1 MTVRQK
7 IVVALGSA
15 VLTLLV
21 GVAASFVVLRLRVAI
36 AAVDH
41 TNMVI
46 RQLDGVLS
54 SMADAET
61 GQRGYLITGDSAY
74 LNPYHD
80 GRANA
85 EAHVAALRDLVADDA
100 EQERRIDT
108 LGALE
113 ERKVREL
120 DQTVGM
126 RAVNAT
132 AAADRVRSGVGK
144 AIMDSAR
151 DIASR
156 ISTIERQRL
165 AERDATRLRTR
176 DLALA
181 VIVIGTLG
189 AFLLAFLI
197 NRSIRTDV
205 IAQERTHEQLEHQAR
220 QLEDQ
225 AMELEQAV
233 EQLRESTTQA
243 EEAREA
249 AEVANRAKNDF
260 LAVMSHELRTP
271 LNAIVGYAELLHD
284 GIAGPVNDQQ
294 REQLSRVQLSATH
307 LVELVDEI
315 LSFSRIESGQENI
328 RRGPVEVA
336 QVTREAGALVEP
348 VVAAKGLRF
357 SLEVPNEQATFTSD
371 AAKVRQILVNLLSN
385 AIKFTDQGEIV
396 LASIVENGRVVFEV
410 RDTGI
415 GIAPENQTRVFETF
429 WQVDQTATRKAG
441 GAGLGLSV
449 SRRLA
454 RVLGGDLSVESELG
468 KGSRFRFWVPRE
480 GARSSPLAT
489 RHSPLATRHSPLAT
503 RHSPLRLTGR
513 SQPAGASSSL
523 RSPTYSIPRGSCRS
537 RATTRRTLTS
547 SRRSPSRARSISRSS
562 SGDPSPRRRRW

>member
-21 GVAASFVVLRLRVAI
+21 GVAAFFVVLRLRVAI

-61 GQRGYLITGDSAY
+61 GQRGYIITGDSAY
-74 LNPYHD
+74 LEPYHR
-80 GRANA
+80 GRASA
-85 EAHVAALRDLVADDA
+85 EAHVAALRDLVADDP
-100 EQERRIDT
+100 EQQRRADT
-108 LGALE
+108 LHALE

-120 DQTVGM
+120 DQTVAL
-126 RAVNAT
+126 RALNTA

-156 ISTIERQRL
+156 ISTIERERL
-165 AERDATRLRTR
+165 AERDATRLRIR

-233 EQLRESTTQA
+233 EQLRESTAQA

-315 LSFSRIESGQENI
+315 LSFSRIESGEENL
-328 RRGPVEVA
+328 RRGLVEVA

-348 VVAAKGLRF
+348 VVTAKGLRF

-385 AIKFTDQGEIV
+385 AIKFTDEGEIV

-480 GARSSPLAT
+480 GARS
-489 RHSPLATRHSPLAT
+489 
-503 RHSPLRLTGR
+503 
-513 SQPAGASSSL
+513 
-523 RSPTYSIPRGSCRS
+523 
-537 RATTRRTLTS
+537 
-547 SRRSPSRARSISRSS
+547 
-562 SGDPSPRRRRW
+562 

>member
-480 GARSSPLAT
+480 GARS
-489 RHSPLATRHSPLAT
+489 
-503 RHSPLRLTGR
+503 
-513 SQPAGASSSL
+513 
-523 RSPTYSIPRGSCRS
+523 
-537 RATTRRTLTS
+537 
-547 SRRSPSRARSISRSS
+547 
-562 SGDPSPRRRRW
+562 

>member
-1 MTVRQK
+1 
-7 IVVALGSA
+7 
-15 VLTLLV
+15 
-21 GVAASFVVLRLRVAI
+21 
-36 AAVDH
+36 
-41 TNMVI
+41 
-46 RQLDGVLS
+46 
-54 SMADAET
+54 
-61 GQRGYLITGDSAY
+61 
-74 LNPYHD
+74 
-80 GRANA
+80 
-85 EAHVAALRDLVADDA
+85 
-100 EQERRIDT
+100 
-108 LGALE
+108 
-113 ERKVREL
+113 
-120 DQTVGM
+120 
-126 RAVNAT
+126 
-132 AAADRVRSGVGK
+132 
-144 AIMDSAR
+144 
-151 DIASR
+151 
-156 ISTIERQRL
+156 
-165 AERDATRLRTR
+165 
-176 DLALA
+176 
-181 VIVIGTLG
+181 
-189 AFLLAFLI
+189 
-197 NRSIRTDV
+197 
-205 IAQERTHEQLEHQAR
+205 
-220 QLEDQ
+220 
-225 AMELEQAV
+225 MELEQAV

-315 LSFSRIESGQENI
+315 LSFSRIEAGEENI
-328 RRGPVEVA
+328 RQGPVEVA

-385 AIKFTDQGEIV
+385 AIKFTDEGEIV

-480 GARSSPLAT
+480 GARS
-489 RHSPLATRHSPLAT
+489 
-503 RHSPLRLTGR
+503 
-513 SQPAGASSSL
+513 
-523 RSPTYSIPRGSCRS
+523 
-537 RATTRRTLTS
+537 
-547 SRRSPSRARSISRSS
+547 
-562 SGDPSPRRRRW
+562 

>member
-21 GVAASFVVLRLRVAI
+21 GVAAFFVVLRLRAAI

-54 SMADAET
+54 SLVDAET
-61 GQRGYLITGDSAY
+61 GQRGYIITGDSAY
-74 LNPYHD
+74 LQPYHE

-85 EAHVAALRDLVADDA
+85 EARLATLRSLVTADP
-100 EQERRIDT
+100 EQERRVDT
-108 LGALE
+108 LRAVE

-120 DQTVGM
+120 DQTVAM
-126 RAVNAT
+126 RTRSAT
-132 AAADRVRSGVGK
+132 AAAERVRSGVGK

-156 ISTIERQRL
+156 ISAIERQRL
-165 AERDATRLRTR
+165 ATRDATRLRIR

-205 IAQERTHEQLEHQAR
+205 IAQQRTQEQLEHQTK
-220 QLEDQ
+220 QLEEQ
-225 AMELEQAV
+225 AVELELAV
-233 EQLRESTTQA
+233 EQLRETTTQA

-271 LNAIVGYAELLHD
+271 LNAIIGYAELLHD
-284 GIAGPVNDQQ
+284 GIAGAVNEVQ
-294 REQLSRVQLSATH
+294 REQLSRVQLSASH

-328 RRGPVEVA
+328 RQGPVEVA
-336 QVTREAGALVEP
+336 RVTREAGALVEP

-357 SLEVPNEQATFTSD
+357 SLQVPNEQATFTSD
-371 AAKVRQILVNLLSN
+371 TAKVRQILVNLLSN

-396 LASIVENGRVVFEV
+396 LESRLENGQVVFEV

-415 GIAPENQTRVFETF
+415 GIAPENRERVFETF

-454 RVLGGDLSVESELG
+454 RALGGDLSVESELG
-468 KGSRFRFWVPRE
+468 KGSRFRFWLPR
-480 GARSSPLAT
+480 
-489 RHSPLATRHSPLAT
+489 
-503 RHSPLRLTGR
+503 
-513 SQPAGASSSL
+513 
-523 RSPTYSIPRGSCRS
+523 
-537 RATTRRTLTS
+537 
-547 SRRSPSRARSISRSS
+547 
-562 SGDPSPRRRRW
+562 

>member
-21 GVAASFVVLRLRVAI
+21 GVAAFFVVLRLRAAI

-54 SMADAET
+54 SLVDAET
-61 GQRGYLITGDSAY
+61 GQRGYIITGDSAY
-74 LNPYHD
+74 LDPYHN
-80 GRANA
+80 GRSNA
-85 EAHVAALRDLVADDA
+85 DAHLAALRDLVAADP
-100 EQERRIDT
+100 EQERRVDT
-108 LGALE
+108 LRALE
-113 ERKVREL
+113 ERKMREL
-120 DQTVGM
+120 DNTVAM
-126 RAVNAT
+126 RARSAT
-132 AAADRVRSGVGK
+132 EAAARVRSGIGK
-144 AIMDSAR
+144 ALMDSAR
-151 DIASR
+151 DVASR
-156 ISTIERQRL
+156 ISFIERQRL
-165 AERDATRLRTR
+165 AERDATRLRIR

-205 IAQERTHEQLEHQAR
+205 IAQQRAQEQLELQAK

-225 AMELEQAV
+225 AIELEQAM
-233 EQLRESTTQA
+233 EQLRETTTQA
-243 EEAREA
+243 EEARET

-271 LNAIVGYAELLHD
+271 LNAIIGYAELMHD
-284 GIAGPVNDQQ
+284 GIAGPVNEVQ
-294 REQLSRVQLSATH
+294 REQLSRVQLSANH

-315 LSFSRIESGQENI
+315 LSFSRIESGQDNI
-328 RRGPVEVA
+328 RRGPVDVA
-336 QVTREAGALVEP
+336 RVTKEAGALVEP
-348 VVAAKGLRF
+348 VVTAKGLVF
-357 SLEVPNEQATFTSD
+357 SLELPNEDATFTSD

-396 LASIVENGRVVFEV
+396 LQSRVENGRVVFEV

-415 GIAPENQTRVFETF
+415 GIAPENQERVFETF

-454 RVLGGDLSVESELG
+454 RALGGDLSVESALG
-468 KGSRFRFWVPRE
+468 KGSRFRFWLPR
-480 GARSSPLAT
+480 
-489 RHSPLATRHSPLAT
+489 
-503 RHSPLRLTGR
+503 
-513 SQPAGASSSL
+513 
-523 RSPTYSIPRGSCRS
+523 
-537 RATTRRTLTS
+537 
-547 SRRSPSRARSISRSS
+547 
-562 SGDPSPRRRRW
+562 

>member
-7 IVVALGSA
+7 IAVALGSA

-21 GVAASFVVLRLRVAI
+21 GVAAFFVVLRLRVAI

-61 GQRGYLITGDSAY
+61 GQRGYIITGDSAY
-74 LNPYHD
+74 LGPYHA

-85 EAHVAALRDLVADDA
+85 EAHLTALRQLVSADP
-100 EQERRIDT
+100 EQERRVDS
-108 LGALE
+108 LRALE
-113 ERKVREL
+113 DRKIREL
-120 DQTVGM
+120 DQTVAM
-126 RAVNAT
+126 RARSAT
-132 AAADRVRSGVGK
+132 DASNRVRSGIGK
-144 AIMDSAR
+144 ALMDSAR
-151 DIASR
+151 DVASR
-156 ISTIERQRL
+156 ISVLERDRL
-165 AERDATRLRTR
+165 AERDATRLRIR
-176 DLALA
+176 DLALG

-205 IAQERTHEQLEHQAR
+205 IAQQRTQEQLEHQTK
-220 QLEDQ
+220 QLEEQ
-225 AMELEQAV
+225 AMELEQAM
-233 EQLRESTTQA
+233 EQLRDTTTQA

-249 AEVANRAKNDF
+249 AEIANRAKNDF

-271 LNAIVGYAELLHD
+271 LNAIIGYAELLHD
-284 GIAGPVNDQQ
+284 GIAGTVNDQQ
-294 REQLSRVQLSATH
+294 REQLSRVQLSANH

-315 LSFSRIESGQENI
+315 LSFSRIESGQDNI
-328 RRGPVEVA
+328 RQAPVEVGR
-336 QVTREAGALVEP
+336 VTREAGALVEP
-348 VVAAKGLRF
+348 VVSAKGLHF
-357 SLEVPNEQATFTSD
+357 AVEAPTEPATFMSD

-396 LASIVENGRVVFEV
+396 LESRLENGQVVFEV

-415 GIAPENQTRVFETF
+415 GIAPENQDRVFETF
-429 WQVDQTATRKAG
+429 WQADQTATRKAG

-454 RVLGGDLSVESELG
+454 RALGGDLSVESELG
-468 KGSRFRFWVPRE
+468 KGSRFRFWLPR
-480 GARSSPLAT
+480 
-489 RHSPLATRHSPLAT
+489 
-503 RHSPLRLTGR
+503 
-513 SQPAGASSSL
+513 
-523 RSPTYSIPRGSCRS
+523 
-537 RATTRRTLTS
+537 
-547 SRRSPSRARSISRSS
+547 
-562 SGDPSPRRRRW
+562 